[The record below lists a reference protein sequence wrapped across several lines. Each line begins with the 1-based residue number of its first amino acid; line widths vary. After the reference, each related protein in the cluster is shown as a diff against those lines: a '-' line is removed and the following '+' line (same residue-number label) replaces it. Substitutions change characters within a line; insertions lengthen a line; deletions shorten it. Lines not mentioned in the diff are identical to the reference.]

1 MGALGARKPNSHVS
15 EADVCASLYKKK
27 KKYEPGDLTVPH
39 TYTPGDSVLVR
50 RHRALTLEP
59 RWKGPYVVLLTT
71 PTAVKVDGIAA
82 WIHAS
87 HLKPAPTEFNKNEW
101 AVERAE
107 NPLKIRLKRQQ
118 TAPST
123 PTPMVASNTPS
134 LRGVR
139 STGESSET
147 TKSPLR

>member
-1 MGALGARKPNSHVS
+1 MCLSVQ
-15 EADVCASLYKKK
+15 K